1 MTTTAVAALL
11 VEPGRPLEIDEV
23 TLDEPHVGEVLVRV
37 EAAGVCHSDYHYMR
51 GDLRCPLPA
60 VLGHEGAGV
69 VEAVGPGVA
78 HLAPGD
84 AVSLLWRPRCGEC
97 HPCLS
102 GHSERC
108 VLGRLEATTGG
119 LLDGT
124 SRISWNGATAHHFL
138 GVSCFAERCV
148 VPERSTVPIPDG
160 VPFAVAA
167 IAGCAVITGV
177 GAVLNALGDVTG
189 RSVVVFGAGGVG
201 CSAVMA
207 AASAGASPVVAVD
220 TSRAALDLA
229 AALGATDTVPADG
242 DLESA
247 LRALCPD
254 GADAAVEAVGRP
266 ATMRAA
272 FNALRPGG
280 TLVAVGLAALGE
292 EFSLPTNELVQQ
304 EKRVVGSLYGSAS
317 PPLELPRIFSLY
329 KAGRLPLERLLGAA
343 HPLSAVNEAYAEL
356 IAGAPGRALVL
367 PGR

>member
-1 MTTTAVAALL
+1 MTTTATAAVL
-11 VEPGRPLEIDEV
+11 VEPGRPLEIGQIE
-23 TLDEPHVGEVLVRV
+23 LDEPRTGEVLVRV
-37 EAAGVCHSDYHYMR
+37 EAAGVCHSDYHYLN

-69 VEAVGPGVA
+69 VEAVGPGVE
-78 HLAPGD
+78 HVAPGD

-97 HPCLS
+97 RPCLS

-108 VLGRLEATTGG
+108 VLGRVEATTGG

-124 SRISWNGATAHHFL
+124 SRLSFKGAPAYHFL

-148 VPERSTVPIPDG
+148 VPERSVVPIPDG

-189 RSVVVFGAGGVG
+189 RGIAVFGAGGVG

-207 AASAGASPVVAVD
+207 AAAAGAFPVIAVD
-220 TSRAALDLA
+220 KSEQALGLA
-229 AALGATDTVPADG
+229 TALGATHTVLAGDDAD
-242 DLESA
+242 A
-247 LRALCPD
+247 AIRRVCPD

-266 ATMRAA
+266 ETMRAA
-272 FNALRPGG
+272 FSALRPGG

-292 EFSLPTNELVQQ
+292 HFSLPTNELVQQ

-317 PPLELPRIFSLY
+317 PPLELPRVFSLY
-329 KAGRLPLERLLGAA
+329 RSGRMPLEKLLGAT
-343 HPLSAVNEAYAEL
+343 HSLSAVNEAYADL
-356 IAGAPGRALVL
+356 LAGAPGRAVIV
-367 PGR
+367 PGS